1 MIRTWRGRVPKLH
14 RRAFVHESAEI
25 IGMVTL
31 KDRASVWPLCSLRGD
46 LEPIIIGERSN
57 IQDLCVI
64 HTQRG
69 RPTRIGRGV
78 TIGHNATLHGC
89 RIGDRSL
96 VGMGAIVME
105 ADIGRGCFVAA
116 GSLVLGGFTAPP
128 GSLVMGSPARVV
140 RRVGPKERAAIAY
153 GARAYLK
160 RTEEHLKTSRAVFS

>member
-1 MIRTWRGRVPKLH
+1 MIRTWRGCSPKVH
-14 RRAFVHESAEI
+14 PRAFVHESAEV

-31 KDRASVWPLCSLRGD
+31 KDRASVWPLCSIRGD
-46 LEPIIIGERSN
+46 LEPIVIGERSN

-78 TIGHNATLHGC
+78 TVGHHVTLHGC

-96 VGMGAIVME
+96 IGMGAIVME
-105 ADIGRGCFVAA
+105 AELGRGCFVAA

-128 GSLVMGSPARVV
+128 GSLVMGSPAKVV

-153 GARAYLK
+153 GSRAYLK
-160 RTEEHLKTSRAVFS
+160 RTDEHRKSSRTVFS